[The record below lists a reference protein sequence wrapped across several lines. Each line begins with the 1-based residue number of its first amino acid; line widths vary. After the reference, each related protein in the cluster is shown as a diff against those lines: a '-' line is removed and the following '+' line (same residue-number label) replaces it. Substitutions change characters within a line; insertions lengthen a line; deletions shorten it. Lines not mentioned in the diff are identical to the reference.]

1 TSSPNSP
8 GRGTASAATPTAT
21 VTRPGTRRTAST
33 GTREGIEM
41 TKIAVAGKGGSGK
54 TTIAGLLARIVAG
67 RGRPVWAID
76 ADTSPNLALTLG
88 FSRERLG
95 ELKPMPRSI
104 LKEETDEAGK
114 RRMVLGTPPAEVAAR
129 FGVPTPDGP
138 TLLMM
143 ATVDHAGAG

>member
-1 TSSPNSP
+1 
-8 GRGTASAATPTAT
+8 ASAC
-21 VTRPGTRRTAST
+21 S
-33 GTREGIEM
+33 
-41 TKIAVAGKGGSGK
+41 
-54 TTIAGLLARIVAG
+54 
-67 RGRPVWAID
+67 RG
-76 ADTSPNLALTLG
+76 
-88 FSRERLG
+88 RLG

-143 ATVDHAGAG
+143 ATVDHAGAGGLCAAPAAGRHLLAGRPGGNRVATVVDISAPLGAPPPPP